1 MESIEDG
8 TKGRGP
14 WHVTRFRGETGE
26 EEPRVKTVS
35 QEMAAF
41 RGRID
46 KRQKKMEQEEALEG
60 GWEAMN
66 PL

>member
-1 MESIEDG
+1 M
-8 TKGRGP
+8 
-14 WHVTRFRGETGE
+14 
-26 EEPRVKTVS
+26 KTLS

-41 RGRID
+41 RGRIV